1 MVNVSKIVQRNTVYH
16 NIALLGTEELTAA
29 DQIEQEQ
36 DIPQED
42 ENDAEEENQ
51 HIVVVDEDTAHLI
64 HQGQNR
70 IF

>member
-1 MVNVSKIVQRNTVYH
+1 MYH
-16 NIALLGTEELTAA
+16 TIALLDTEELTAA

-42 ENDAEEENQ
+42 ENHDAEEENQ

-64 HQGQNR
+64 HQGIYKEYFSN
-70 IF
+70 

>member
-1 MVNVSKIVQRNTVYH
+1 MYH

-29 DQIEQEQ
+29 DQNELEQ

-64 HQGQNR
+64 NQGIYKEYFSN
-70 IF
+70 